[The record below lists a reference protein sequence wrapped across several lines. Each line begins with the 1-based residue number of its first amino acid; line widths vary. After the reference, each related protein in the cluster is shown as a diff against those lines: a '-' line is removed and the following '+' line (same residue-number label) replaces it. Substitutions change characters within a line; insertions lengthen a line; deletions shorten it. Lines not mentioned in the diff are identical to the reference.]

1 MFSATSA
8 QKMKLGLFLLA
19 AGGLL
24 ALILFLFAGLSL
36 MEDTDR
42 YYVATKESVG
52 GLRVGASVEVR
63 GVGVGEVAELD
74 LDWKRA
80 EPVIIAFDVDEGTPI
95 PAGAHAV
102 FRMRGVTGLKYIDI
116 EGGDLHGP
124 LREPGETLATKPSAL
139 SGITDQGLALVKESR
154 QLIDSGKVVTDR
166 MGEVLDDENRAR
178 MERILDRGE
187 RAMGDLEKA
196 AAQMARAGAR
206 FEQVVAG
213 DGARALAAAA
223 NLLADARRL
232 VQANRHHIAATVRD
246 VREAARS
253 LRRMA
258 QTLERQPSRL
268 LFGAKEGER

>member
-24 ALILFLFAGLSL
+24 AVILLLFAGLSL

-42 YYVATKESVG
+42 YYIATGESVS

-63 GVGVGEVAELD
+63 GVSVGEVAELD

-80 EPVIIAFDVDEGTPI
+80 HPVVIAIDVEEGTPI
-95 PAGAHAV
+95 PAAAHAV
-102 FRMRGVTGLKYIDI
+102 VSIRGVTGLKYVNIA
-116 EGGDLHGP
+116 GGDLHGP
-124 LREPGETLATKPSAL
+124 LRRPGDTLTTKPSTL
-139 SGITDQGLALVKESR
+139 SGITDEGLALVKESR
-154 QLIDSGKVVTDR
+154 QLIDSGKLVTDR
-166 MGEVLDDENRAR
+166 LGEVVNDENRAR
-178 MERILDRGE
+178 VDQMLARGE
-187 RAMGDLEKA
+187 RAMADLEKA

-206 FEQVVAG
+206 FEQVMAG
-213 DGARALAAAA
+213 DGARAMAAAA
-223 NLLADARRL
+223 DLLGDARRL
-232 VQANRHHIAATVRD
+232 VQANRHQIAATVRD

-253 LRRMA
+253 LRRMS

-268 LFGAKEGER
+268 LFGAKEGKQ